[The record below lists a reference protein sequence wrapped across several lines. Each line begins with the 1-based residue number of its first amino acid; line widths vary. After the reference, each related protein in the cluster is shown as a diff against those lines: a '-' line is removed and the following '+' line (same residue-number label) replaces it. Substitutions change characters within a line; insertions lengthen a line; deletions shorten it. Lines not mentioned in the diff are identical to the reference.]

1 MNYLILIIVAVAGF
15 VIGRKTAKT
24 TRKSNGTFTPKQPE
38 ELKEMRAEAR
48 EALTERTE
56 KRKEK
61 ILNLM
66 DSEAVH
72 DKELQA
78 CGVKDIKKGIT
89 TENVEKL
96 LDVSGGTAR
105 KYLNELESENKI
117 KQNGESGR
125 NVYYTLNT

>member
-1 MNYLILIIVAVAGF
+1 MNYLILIIVAIVSFA
-15 VIGRKTAKT
+15 IGRKTAKST
-24 TRKSNGTFTPKQPE
+24 KQIFTSKQPE
-38 ELKEMRAEAR
+38 EMKEMQEEVR

-66 DSEAVH
+66 DSDAVH
-72 DKELQA
+72 DSELQA

-117 KQNGESGR
+117 TQIGKSGR
-125 NVYYTLNT
+125 GVYYVLR